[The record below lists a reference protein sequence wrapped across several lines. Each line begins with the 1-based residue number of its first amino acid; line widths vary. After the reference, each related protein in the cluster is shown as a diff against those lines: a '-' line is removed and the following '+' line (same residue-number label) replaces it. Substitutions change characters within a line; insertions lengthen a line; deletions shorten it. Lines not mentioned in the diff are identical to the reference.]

1 MADSRD
7 TRHLQSAR
15 YAMLSE
21 VVLAIAQT
29 TDLEGLLEQVVR
41 RLKWVLDFE
50 RCTLAL
56 ANDDGESYCLKTLL
70 EARRAVAPLELER
83 VPWGQDLPGAVMHSR
98 QLRVLPDLRAERE
111 RYAPWADAALWDGSL
126 ASALSLP
133 LEAYGKVLG
142 ALTFAT
148 ARPEAYGEEDRKVAH
163 TVATHLALAIDHL
176 QQTERLKKA
185 NEELAWLASFPRLNP
200 GPVFEVDL
208 SGDILYLNPA
218 AERIFPHSP
227 EERARHP
234 FLADLPA
241 IDAALRESGQTSAVR
256 EVQAGE
262 NWYHQMFRHVPG
274 REDRLRFYLVDITQ
288 RRRAQE
294 RLQRQNELLAALQR
308 TTLGLL
314 RRLELSELLQDIVSR
329 AGELLWTPHGFVTL
343 LEPGGEYLEQKVGT
357 GVFAGTIG
365 LRFAPGEGVSGQ
377 VLVQGRPLV
386 VSDFRSWEHRN
397 PNFDY
402 RQICS
407 AAVVPLHSGEQV
419 VGTLGIAY
427 GSDSAREFEEE
438 DVELLTRF
446 AALASLALD
455 NARLFAEVQQAK
467 DAALAANEAKSAFLA
482 TMSHEI
488 RTPMNAIIGMTGL
501 LLDTVLTP
509 EQHEYAETIRNS
521 SESLLTIINDILDFS
536 KIEADKLE
544 LEHQPFDLRECVEGA
559 FELLSGKAA
568 EKGLE
573 LAYLIA
579 PGTPEAIVGDVT
591 RLRQILVNLLSN
603 ALKFTEQGEVV
614 LGLEGRLL
622 EEGGYELHFAV
633 HDTGVGIPPERMD
646 RLFRSFSQLDA
657 STTRRYGG
665 TGLGLAISKR
675 LCEMMGGSM
684 WVESAGI
691 PGQGSTFHFTVRAE
705 AAPPAVRAFL
715 QEGHPELLG
724 KRVLIVD
731 DNATNRRI
739 LEQQAESWG
748 MHHRATASPR
758 EALAW
763 VGQGEP
769 FDVAILDMQMPEM
782 DGLTLA
788 RQIRRL
794 RDERALPLLMLTS
807 LGRRELGEAEG
818 LFQVFLTKPIR
829 PSQLFDALVGV
840 FARQPQ
846 PQPSAERGPSRF
858 DPQMGRRLPLRVL
871 LVEDNATNQKLALR
885 LLGRMGYR
893 ADVAGN
899 GLEAL
904 QALERQA
911 YDLVLMDVQMPE
923 MDGLEATRQIR
934 WRWPQAPLF
943 IAAMTANAMEGDRE
957 LCLAAGMDDYL
968 SKPIRPE
975 ALAAV
980 LERAA
985 ARAYPDGPLE
995 SSAAELEPGAL
1006 QELKALSGGD
1016 AAFLG
1021 ELVETF
1027 LHDAPALIRDLERAL
1042 EAGDAAGVRMAAHTL
1057 KSNSAQFGARGLA
1070 ELCRELEGRGR
1081 AGLLE
1086 GAGALLERVRSEFE
1100 RVRPSLQALREGG
1113 ERS

>member
-1 MADSRD
+1 MADPRD
-7 TRHLQSAR
+7 ARHLQSAR

-29 TDLEGLLEQVVR
+29 TDLPGLLERVVR
-41 RLKWVLDFE
+41 QVKWVLDFE

-56 ANDDGESYCLKTLL
+56 ADPDGQSYRLQTVL

-218 AERIFPHSP
+218 AERIFPDSP
-227 EERARHP
+227 LERGRHP

-241 IDAALRESGQTSAVR
+241 VDAALGESGQTSAVR
-256 EVQAGE
+256 EVAVGE
-262 NWYHQMFRHVPG
+262 RWYHQMFRRVPG
-274 REDRLRFYLVDITQ
+274 HERLRFYVVDITE
-288 RRRAQE
+288 RRRDQE

-308 TTLGLL
+308 TALGLI
-314 RRLELSELLQDIVSR
+314 RRLDLGELLQDVVSR
-329 AGELLWTPHGFVTL
+329 ASELLWTPHGFVTL
-343 LEPGGEYLEQKVGT
+343 LEPGGGLEQKVGT

-377 VLVQGRPLV
+377 VLVQGQPLV
-386 VSDFRSWEHRN
+386 VRDFGAWDHRN
-397 PNFDY
+397 PSFDY
-402 RQICS
+402 SRIRS

-427 GSDSAREFEEE
+427 GSDTEREIAGE

-467 DAALAANEAKSAFLA
+467 NAALAANEAKSAFLA

-501 LLDTVLTP
+501 LLDTALTP
-509 EQHEYAETIRNS
+509 EQREYAETVRNS

-536 KIEADKLE
+536 KIEADRLE

-559 FELLSGKAA
+559 LELLSAKAA

-573 LAYLIA
+573 LAYLVA

-603 ALKFTEQGEVV
+603 AVKFTEQGEVV
-614 LGLEGRLL
+614 LSLESTPLD
-622 EEGGYELHFAV
+622 GGHELHFAV
-633 HDTGVGIPPERMD
+633 RDTGVGIPPGRMD

-675 LCEMMGGSM
+675 LSEMMGGRM
-684 WVESAGI
+684 WVESAGV
-691 PGQGSTFHFTVRAE
+691 PGEGSTFHFTVRAE
-705 AAPPAVRAFL
+705 AAPPAARAFL
-715 QEGHPELLG
+715 QGGPPELRG
-724 KRVLIVD
+724 RRVLIVD

-748 MHHRATASPR
+748 MRHRATARPL

-763 VGQGEP
+763 VAQGEP
-769 FDVAILDMQMPEM
+769 FDVAVLDMQMPEM
-782 DGLTLA
+782 DGLALA
-788 RQIRRL
+788 QKIREL
-794 RDERALPLLMLTS
+794 RDADALPLVMLTS
-807 LGRRELGEAEG
+807 LGRREMGEGEG
-818 LFQVFLTKPIR
+818 LFRVFLTKPIR

-840 FARQPQ
+840 FAERPR
-846 PQPSAERGPSRF
+846 PLPEAGRGPSSF

-885 LLGRMGYR
+885 LLERMGYR

-904 QALERQA
+904 RALERQP

-923 MDGLEATRQIR
+923 MDGLEATRLAR
-934 WRWPQAPLF
+934 RRWPAAPLF
-943 IAAMTANAMEGDRE
+943 IVAMTANAMEGDRE
-957 LCLAAGMDDYL
+957 MCLAAGMDDYL

-975 ALAAV
+975 ALVGV
-980 LERAA
+980 LEKAA
-985 ARAYPDGPLE
+985 ARLRPGG
-995 SSAAELEPGAL
+995 SAAPGGGGRLDPAALEELRAL
-1006 QELKALSGGD
+1006 AGGD
-1016 AAFLG
+1016 GAFLA
-1021 ELVETF
+1021 ELAETF
-1027 LHDAPALIRDLERAL
+1027 LHDAPALIQGLEQAL
-1042 EAGDAAGVRMAAHTL
+1042 RAGDAAGVRMAAHTL
-1057 KSNSAQFGARGLA
+1057 KSNGAQFGAHDLA
-1070 ELCRELEGRGR
+1070 ELCKELEGRGK
-1081 AGLLE
+1081 AGVLE
-1086 GAGALLERVRSEFE
+1086 GAEALLERVRAELE
-1100 RVRPSLQALREGG
+1100 RVRPVLEALRGG
-1113 ERS
+1113 G

>member
-1 MADSRD
+1 MPDPRD
-7 TRHLQSAR
+7 TRLQSAR

-29 TDLEGLLEQVVR
+29 TDLSSLLEQVIR
-41 RLKWVLDFE
+41 RVKWVLDFE

-56 ANDDGESYCLKTLL
+56 ANDDGETYCLQTLL
-70 EARRAVAPLELER
+70 EVRRSVAPRNCEW
-83 VPWGQDLPGAVMHSR
+83 VPLGQDLPGAVIESR
-98 QLRVLPDLRAERE
+98 QLRVLTDLFTQRE
-111 RYAPWADAALWDGSL
+111 KYTPWVDPALWDGSL
-126 ASALSLP
+126 KSALSLP

-148 ARPEAYGEEDRKVAH
+148 SKPEAYGDEDRKVAR

-176 QQTERLKKA
+176 RQTEK
-185 NEELAWLASFPRLNP
+185 LAWLASFPQLNP

-208 SGDILYLNPA
+208 QGNILYLNPA
-218 AERIFPHSP
+218 AESILPESP
-227 EERARHP
+227 QDRARHP
-234 FLADLPA
+234 FLAELPA
-241 IDAALRESGQTSAVR
+241 IEATLRQSGQISAVR

-262 NWYHQMFRHVPG
+262 RWYHQMFRHVPG
-274 REDRLRFYLVDITQ
+274 REGRLRFYVVDITE
-288 RRRAQE
+288 RRRYQE
-294 RLQRQNELLAALQR
+294 RLQRQNELLAALQQ
-308 TTLGLL
+308 TTVGLL

-343 LEPGGEYLEQKVGT
+343 LEPAGYLEQRVGT
-357 GVFAGTIG
+357 GVFAATIG

-377 VLVQGRPLV
+377 VWVRGQPLV
-386 VSDFRSWEHRN
+386 VSDFGSWDYRN
-397 PNFDY
+397 PSFDY
-402 RQICS
+402 SQICS

-419 VGTLGIAY
+419 VGTLGVAY
-427 GSDSAREFEEE
+427 GRDSAREFEEE
-438 DVELLTRF
+438 DIELLTRL
-446 AALASLALD
+446 ASLASLALD
-455 NARLFAEVQQAK
+455 NARLFAEMQRAK
-467 DAALAANEAKSAFLA
+467 DAALSANEAKSAFLA

-501 LLDTVLTP
+501 MLDTALTP
-509 EQHEYAETIRNS
+509 EQREYAETVRNS

-536 KIEADKLE
+536 KIEAEKLE

-559 FELLSGKAA
+559 LELLSAKAA

-579 PGTPEAIVGDVT
+579 PSTPEAIVGDVT

-603 ALKFTEQGEVV
+603 AIKFTEQGEVV
-614 LGLEGRLL
+614 VTLEGTPL

-633 HDTGVGIPPERMD
+633 RDTGMGIPPERMD

-675 LCEMMGGSM
+675 LAEMMGGRM
-684 WVESAGI
+684 WAESAGI
-691 PGQGSTFHFTVRAE
+691 AGQGSTFHFTLRAE
-705 AAPPAVRAFL
+705 AAPRAARAFL
-715 QEGHPELLG
+715 QEGHPELQG
-724 KRVLIVD
+724 RRVLIVD

-748 MHHRATASPR
+748 MPYRATASPR

-763 VGQGEP
+763 VEQGEP
-769 FDVAILDMQMPEM
+769 FDVAILDMQMPEI

-788 RQIRRL
+788 RELRRL
-794 RDERALPLLMLTS
+794 RDEKALPLVMLTS

-829 PSQLFDALVGV
+829 PSQLFNALVGV
-840 FARQPQ
+840 FAAQPRPL
-846 PQPSAERGPSRF
+846 PQTERGPSSF
-858 DPQMGRRLPLRVL
+858 DPQMGQSFPLRIL

-885 LLGRMGYR
+885 LLERMGYR

-904 QALERQA
+904 QALERQT

-923 MDGLEATRQIR
+923 MDGLEATRHIR
-934 WRWPQAPLF
+934 QRWPQAPLF
-943 IAAMTANAMEGDRE
+943 ITAMTANAMEGDRE

-975 ALAAV
+975 ALAGV
-980 LERAA
+980 LGRASA
-985 ARAYPDGPLE
+985 HLRLE
-995 SSAAELEPGAL
+995 APASAAEVELDPAALEELRAL
-1006 QELKALSGGD
+1006 AGGD
-1016 AAFLG
+1016 SAFLS

-1027 LHDAPALIRDLERAL
+1027 LKDGLALIQSLQQAL
-1042 EAGDAAGVRMAAHTL
+1042 EADNAAGVRMAAHTL
-1057 KSNSAQFGARGLA
+1057 KSGSAQFGVRGLA
-1070 ELCRELEGRGR
+1070 ELCKELEERGK

-1086 GAGALLERVRSEFE
+1086 GAGALLERVRLEFE

-1113 ERS
+1113 